1 MKQKVYLVYVLIEYS
16 AESTTDAH
24 HIYSSLEKALEAMKN
39 EIEEA
44 RENFN
49 MDGGN
54 FLTDTDRCQEWANE
68 DGQGYTIGVEEMEVQ

>member
-1 MKQKVYLVYVLIEYS
+1 MEQKVYLVFVLIEYS

-24 HIYSSLEKALEAMKN
+24 YVYSSLEKARERMKI

-49 MDGGN
+49 MEGGP
-54 FLTDTDRCQEWANE
+54 FSIDTANCQDWSN
-68 DGQGYTIGVEEMEVQ
+68 DCGQGYTVGVEELVVM

>member
-16 AESTTDAH
+16 AESITDAH
-24 HIYSSLEKALEAMKN
+24 YVFSTLEKAREKMKF

-49 MDGGN
+49 MEYGSFGI
-54 FLTDTDRCQEWANE
+54 DTPNCQEWCN
-68 DGQGYTIGVEEMEVQ
+68 DCGQGYTVGVEELAVL